1 LWLIK
6 LWFSASTFV
15 VKIATFA
22 KPENVGGKCIR
33 TVPKQTDRQKNVNN
47 LYTQTGVN
55 EIQKRFD
62 NLQSNAEKQW
72 GKMDVA

>member
-1 LWLIK
+1 VRFIYFISWEK
-6 LWFSASTFV
+6 AQVFNCPPSASLT
-15 VKIATFA
+15 
-22 KPENVGGKCIR
+22 VGGKCIR